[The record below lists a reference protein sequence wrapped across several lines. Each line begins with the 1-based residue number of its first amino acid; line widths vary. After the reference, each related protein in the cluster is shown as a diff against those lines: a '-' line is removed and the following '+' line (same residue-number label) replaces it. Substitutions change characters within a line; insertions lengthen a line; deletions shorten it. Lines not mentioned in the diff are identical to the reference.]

1 MPDIARH
8 VMACRSTQEMRV
20 QSACW
25 LSVTRRAISA
35 RPSPKVNA
43 VWDGAAGVA
52 VQSPSVDIA
61 IAVSTDYGLMTPI
74 VTGADRKSLTAIG
87 AQVRELVGPPRYC
100 TIACHVIDTRNQPSL
115 PE

>member
-1 MPDIARH
+1 
-8 VMACRSTQEMRV
+8 
-20 QSACW
+20 
-25 LSVTRRAISA
+25 
-35 RPSPKVNA
+35 

-61 IAVSTDYGLMTPI
+61 IAVATDGGLITPI

-100 TIACHVIDTRNQPSL
+100 TIARHVIDTRGEPSFFEL
-115 PE
+115 NAIL